1 MTVPV
6 LSMMRITMKKTMKNI
21 TFRLAVLAMFL
32 ALTINA
38 NAQRQDSITN
48 GRNQTTMAKTITVN
62 LFYTGKNGSARKFVE
77 EMESSGIADSI
88 RNEPGNLG
96 YDYFI
101 SLSDPETVLLIDSW
115 KSQET
120 IDAHHASPMMKILAA
135 LRDKY
140 DLHMKAIRYIKDD
153 DGVPAKDDKFIR
165 H

>member
-1 MTVPV
+1 
-6 LSMMRITMKKTMKNI
+6 MRNI
-21 TFRLAVLAMFL
+21 ILIILL
-32 ALTINA
+32 ALTVNA
-38 NAQRQDSITN
+38 NAQQSSDINSK
-48 GRNQTTMAKTITVN
+48 NQTTMAKAITVN

-77 EMESSGIADSI
+77 EMESSGTADSI

-115 KSQET
+115 ESQEA
-120 IDAHHASPMMKILAA
+120 IDAHHASPMMKTLAG

-140 DLHMKAIRYIKDD
+140 DLHMKAVRYTKDE
-153 DGVPAKDDKFIR
+153 DGVPAQDDKFIR